1 MAEPVLSPNDT
12 LAGVE
17 ATRSTSPV
25 QGGGLQIEQR
35 SLSHETLFPGRV
47 EDGYPSAG
55 GYLVAVYNFKRNLPC
70 YPLQPADGR
79 FFGAAHHAPIPVGTE
94 VMVYLPRDGKFG
106 YILGVL
112 PTVQDPP
119 HQRASG
125 QLVPEGGVNA
135 FSDAEA
141 FSAPDF
147 GLGGLL
153 PQASSAQPVDALPG
167 DVGVLNEFN
176 VGYGVNRLMAFLKAG
191 DLAGVEAFLLEDLL
205 RLVGDRLEIFTSLGE
220 ERTNNDYGRIGRE
233 RLSAL
238 TQAES
243 LGASGDGAD
252 TCAPNPSATL
262 TRAPDE
268 SSLKAVTEGAVGR
281 WRARED
287 EGYLGDFLQRFLA
300 RPSATPRAL
309 DGSVPPP
316 DLTLYQEFLSRCGQH
331 LERSLVGGGL
341 AKSLGMAGPRRLR
354 VDDDPAGDRT
364 IADPAPRKPFSLTP
378 SGGPGPAGFGA
389 MVRDFL
395 AWEFDQRAKWAR
407 ADLARDWQTDD
418 DAAAATPEGTT
429 ASFTTPGVGGF
440 FRDFPPLS
448 DAARAAG
455 TVTDETATAS
465 TPYRPGEAF
474 ALLLPDGSVQARD
487 AWGSEIRMRGG
498 HVDVTCSHDL
508 NLSAGGSIV
517 LQAGDDLVLRARQA
531 VDVSSTNNQVRV
543 KGGKDLLF
551 HTEEGGM
558 LFSAPAAGQYS
569 GADSRGEQLSLAGIA
584 FTTGGGLTVSAQTAD
599 FALGEYFYVTGQQQD
614 TPPAIYLQGQDVL
627 VWSYGALAFATDQ
640 NGDEGIFFSEGGVY
654 GTGDFETDGSMYA
667 RKDMVAGG
675 DSGGNADFDN
685 DPTVASQLQGVFVDS
700 QWTQFQAPYTYA
712 DLGTLQFTFRSTP
725 ECAAGD
731 LQAFEA
737 AWQRELSDGLSA
749 WREQPVN
756 GTYPW
761 PGQSHY
767 GGGGR
772 SYFTYQ
778 EANVGT
784 SGVPKPRNA
793 QTPQG
798 GTFTP
803 QDFQSIKTLDR

>member
-17 ATRSTSPV
+17 ATRSSSPV

-47 EDGYPSAG
+47 EDGYGSAG

-79 FFGAAHHAPIPVGTE
+79 YFGAAFHASIPIGTE

-119 HQRASG
+119 HQRAAG
-125 QLVPEGGVNA
+125 QLVPEGGVNV

-147 GLGGLL
+147 GLGGTL

-167 DVGVLNEFN
+167 DAGVVNEFN
-176 VGYGVNRLMAFLKAG
+176 VGMGVNRIMAFLKAG
-191 DLAGVEAFLLEDLL
+191 DLAGIEAFLLEDLL
-205 RLVGDRLEIFTSLGE
+205 RLIGDRLEIFTSLGE
-220 ERTNNDYGRIGRE
+220 ERTHNDYGRIGRE

-252 TCAPNPSATL
+252 TCAANPSATL
-262 TRAPDE
+262 TTAPLE
-268 SSLKAVTEGAVGR
+268 SSLQAVTEGAVGR
-281 WRARED
+281 WRTRED

-309 DGSVPPP
+309 DGTAPPP
-316 DLTLYQEFLSRCGQH
+316 DLTLRQEFLSRCGQH
-331 LERSLVGGGL
+331 LERSLVGGGM
-341 AKSLGMAGPRRLR
+341 AKSLGIAGPRRLR
-354 VDDDPAGDRT
+354 ADDDPTGDRT
-364 IADPAPRKPFSLTP
+364 VADPKERQPFSLTP
-378 SGGPGPAGFGA
+378 DGPGPAGFAA
-389 MVRDFL
+389 MVRDFV

-418 DAAAATPEGTT
+418 DAAALTPNGTT
-429 ASFTTPGVGGF
+429 ASFQTPGLDGF
-440 FRDFPPLS
+440 FRAFPPLS
-448 DAARAAG
+448 DAAKTAG
-455 TVTDETATAS
+455 TVTDETGPAS
-465 TPYRPGEAF
+465 TPFRPGEAF

-487 AWGSEIRMRGG
+487 AWGSEVRMRGG

-551 HTEEGGM
+551 HTEGGGM
-558 LFSAPAAGQYS
+558 LFSAPAAGQYAP
-569 GADSRGEQLSLAGIA
+569 GQGESLGLAGIA
-584 FTTGGGLTVSAQTAD
+584 FKTGGGVTVSAQTAD
-599 FALGEYFYVTGQQQD
+599 FALGQYLYVTGQQQD

-640 NGDEGIFFSEGGVY
+640 KGDEGVFFSEGGVY

-675 DSGGNADFDN
+675 DSGGNADF
-685 DPTVASQLQGVFVDS
+685 SQDKKVSDSLQGVFVDAT
-700 QWTQFQAPYTYA
+700 WTKFQAPYTY
-712 DLGTLQFTFRSTP
+712 DQLGQLQFTFRSTS
-725 ECAAGD
+725 ECAAGG
-731 LQAFEA
+731 LQAFES
-737 AWQRELSDGLSA
+737 AWQREIGSSLSA
-749 WREQPVN
+749 WQEQPVN

-761 PGQSHY
+761 PGQDHY
-767 GGGGR
+767 GGGTQ

-784 SGVPKPRNA
+784 NGVPRPRSA
-793 QTPQG
+793 QSAAG

-803 QDFQSIKTLDR
+803 QDFQSIRTLDR